1 MYKTNE
7 EQLNISLDEFINEWY
22 NKEDYILAD
31 IREEGD
37 KDSKVKMAFEISMYD
52 IPNSIA
58 MAPTYITVIICSDE
72 ETKSEQVAKFMR
84 NSEFNN
90 VFYMESDINTLLER
104 IPELKR

>member
-7 EQLNISLDEFINEWY
+7 EQLSISLDEFVDEWY
-22 NKEDYILAD
+22 EKEDYILAD
-31 IREEGD
+31 IREEDD

-58 MAPTYITVIICSDE
+58 MAPTYITVIVCSDE

-84 NSEFNN
+84 NSDFNN
-90 VFYMESDINTLLER
+90 FFFMESNIDELLER
-104 IPELKR
+104 VPELKG